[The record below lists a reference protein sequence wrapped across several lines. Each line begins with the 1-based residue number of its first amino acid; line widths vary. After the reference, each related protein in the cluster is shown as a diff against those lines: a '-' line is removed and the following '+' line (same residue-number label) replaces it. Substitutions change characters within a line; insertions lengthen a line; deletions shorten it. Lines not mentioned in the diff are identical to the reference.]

1 MKNKKFLAFALAA
14 AMTMSMAACG
24 NEPGE
29 SSENSSQGTSEN
41 SSGSSESGSGSE
53 ESGSE
58 DASDSSSQDEAD
70 ANVVDAE
77 LKSLSGKEY
86 GTDYVSLYSKYGKDI
101 TIADVTEDED
111 TGNAYIVKDGVRY
124 ELGLDFLS
132 MAMVLNTTVPEGGI
146 WESESDVYANWWK
159 LYIQRWN
166 ALLPEIPLYANEYY
180 NMYRSTIKGV
190 EEYPTNPYWDTTKA
204 LIQWTSDKPD
214 NSIIIGDVTELSGK
228 FRYATFGAS
237 QPGASDLAIQYM
249 IVGLDTVTANK
260 EGDFV
265 WNDTVVASHEDTE
278 NADGTK
284 TYTVKIKEGLKFS
297 DGSPVTAKN
306 YVAFTMAFSTPVAAE
321 AAGKDH
327 QSGLTYVGFEDFNSY
342 TGPDSATGS
351 KVFKGIRLLDDYTYS
366 VTVSDKYLPYFYD
379 VTYAGFSAQY
389 LPMWIGDAD
398 IKDDGEGVYF
408 TDDFYEKDGDSYKL
422 ASLIKAT
429 STNTDDTYPCSGP
442 YYIESFDNADKSAV
456 LKRNPEFPGD
466 FQQAVPSIETV
477 VYKKVV
483 TSTQLED
490 LKAGGVDV
498 LPNITGGEATNEAL
512 ALVEAEPDNYV
523 STHYSRA
530 GYGKLAFRCDF
541 GPSQFPEVRQA
552 VAFCLDRAGFAKD
565 FTGGYG
571 GVQDGPY
578 YSGSWMYQAAVGQ
591 GMMLNAY
598 ATSVDSAIAVLEE
611 GGWVYDA
618 EGNPYESGVRYKQI
632 PASEISESDITY
644 QSKDG
649 AYVTTKVGDNY
660 YMPLVLNWYGTSDN
674 DFSDLLVTGFVNNE
688 NMKNAGFVV
697 QYTFGTFQAMLD
709 EQYQAPVYGLY
720 QGPALYT
727 NFNYATGF
735 TSATYD
741 YSYNLSIDPSMY
753 DNFYNS
759 YFIKDPADAYWLQ

>member
-1 MKNKKFLAFALAA
+1 M
-14 AMTMSMAACG
+14 
-24 NEPGE
+24 
-29 SSENSSQGTSEN
+29 
-41 SSGSSESGSGSE
+41 
-53 ESGSE
+53 
-58 DASDSSSQDEAD
+58 
-70 ANVVDAE
+70 
-77 LKSLSGKEY
+77 
-86 GTDYVSLYSKYGKDI
+86 
-101 TIADVTEDED
+101 
-111 TGNAYIVKDGVRY
+111 
-124 ELGLDFLS
+124 
-132 MAMVLNTTVPEGGI
+132 
-146 WESESDVYANWWK
+146 
-159 LYIQRWN
+159 
-166 ALLPEIPLYANEYY
+166 
-180 NMYRSTIKGV
+180 
-190 EEYPTNPYWDTTKA
+190 
-204 LIQWTSDKPD
+204 
-214 NSIIIGDVTELSGK
+214 
-228 FRYATFGAS
+228 
-237 QPGASDLAIQYM
+237 
-249 IVGLDTVTANK
+249 
-260 EGDFV
+260 
-265 WNDTVVASHEDTE
+265 
-278 NADGTK
+278 
-284 TYTVKIKEGLKFS
+284 
-297 DGSPVTAKN
+297 
-306 YVAFTMAFSTPVAAE
+306 
-321 AAGKDH
+321 
-327 QSGLTYVGFEDFNSY
+327 
-342 TGPDSATGS
+342 
-351 KVFKGIRLLDDYTYS
+351 
-366 VTVSDKYLPYFYD
+366 
-379 VTYAGFSAQY
+379 
-389 LPMWIGDAD
+389 
-398 IKDDGEGVYF
+398 
-408 TDDFYEKDGDSYKL
+408 
-422 ASLIKAT
+422 
-429 STNTDDTYPCSGP
+429 
-442 YYIESFDNADKSAV
+442 
-456 LKRNPEFPGD
+456 KRNPEFPGD